1 MRELDFNNKVKF
13 IKKCLREEGYSKELI
28 AYLLSIMKWNKPSG
42 YSSFPKWQQ
51 TRRGTARARLYYFIT
66 QHGTGDGSYCVGY
79 GGFGTQVVM
88 KSAGTFNTA
97 QEARAYCERID
108 KEAVIIEE
116 QTA

>member
-1 MRELDFNNKVKF
+1 
-13 IKKCLREEGYSKELI
+13 
-28 AYLLSIMKWNKPSG
+28 MKWNKPSG

-66 QHGTGDGSYCVGY
+66 QHGTGNGEYLAGY
-79 GGFGTQVVM
+79 YGYLDQIIM
-88 KSAGTFNTA
+88 KSAGTFHTA
-97 QEARAYCERID
+97 QEARAYCERVD